1 MATQKDPEI
10 DPVDWDAS
18 MERQGFFVTGK
29 WPEAIEVPEGIDW
42 MDELRALCAQDAV
55 LAYMVSKN
63 KPLTLETYV
72 TMAWP
77 GKTLQQLGA
86 EELASIPWPLRSAD
100 STIETEA
107 EGLWAGARR
116 TARYKHQSA
125 QMMAGSRPAP
135 ATSSVEAS
143 RAEQRETL
151 RVKLDQRPLGPRE
164 QSLLAGVS
172 GRKKDKDQP

>member
-1 MATQKDPEI
+1 MGTQKDPEI

-18 MERQGFFVTGK
+18 MERQGFFVAGG

-55 LAYMVSKN
+55 LAYMVNKN

-86 EELASIPWPLRSAD
+86 EELASIPWPLSSAD
-100 STIETEA
+100 SAIETEA

-125 QMMAGSRPAP
+125 QMMAGSTPGP
-135 ATSSVEAS
+135 STSPVEAL
-143 RAEQRETL
+143 RAEQREIL
-151 RVKLDQRPLGPRE
+151 RVKLDQRPLSSRE
-164 QSLLAGVS
+164 QSLLAGIS
-172 GRKKDKDQP
+172 EHPKEKRRL